1 MKKIFI
7 TFAIILLVISGI
19 FITYY
24 IANNKTLDK
33 IAETNNQENSK
44 ADYQV
49 NKADYQVTRKS
60 DYKSTKPEDL
70 YKDAD
75 LVIEG
80 KYVKDNKCYVTDYSA
95 IVTEA
100 KFEVSKVIKGNY
112 TSKNININYYGGTV
126 SVGEYIKNQTAE
138 QIAKKGI
145 SDLSTAQLS
154 NQTVEYIVEDA
165 KIDANTKDNYI
176 IFLSYNAENNY
187 YFVLS
192 DGYGM
197 RKLSNNKE
205 MYNLD
210 TKTFETKVTDLK

>member
-7 TFAIILLVISGI
+7 TFAIILLVIGVTLI
-19 FITYY
+19 IHYITT
-24 IANNKTLDK
+24 NKFLDK
-33 IAETNNQENSK
+33 ITKTNNQVTSK
-44 ADYQV
+44 ADYQIV
-49 NKADYQVTRKS
+49 RKS
-60 DYKSTKPEDL
+60 DYKSIKPKDL

-80 KYVKDNKCYVTDYSA
+80 NYIKDNKCYVTDYSA

-100 KFEVSKVIKGNY
+100 NFEVSKVIKGNY
-112 TSKNININYYGGTV
+112 TSNNININYYGGIV
-126 SVGEYIKNQTAE
+126 SVGEYMKSQTKE
-138 QIAKKGI
+138 QLAKKGI

-154 NQTVEYIVEDA
+154 NQTVEYLVEDA
-165 KIDANTKDNYI
+165 KVDVNTKDSYV
-176 IFLSYNAENNY
+176 IFLSYNTEKDY

-205 MYNLD
+205 LYNPD
-210 TKTFETKVTDLK
+210 TKKFDTKITDLK

>member
-24 IANNKTLDK
+24 IANNKPLDK
-33 IAETNNQENSK
+33 IAETNSQENR
-44 ADYQV
+44 
-49 NKADYQVTRKS
+49 KADYQVTRKT
-60 DYKSTKPEDL
+60 DYKSIKPRDL
-70 YKDAD
+70 YKEAN

-80 KYVKDNKCYVTDYSA
+80 KYVKDNKYYVTDYSA

-112 TSKNININYYGGTV
+112 TLKNININYYGGTV
-126 SVGEYIKNQTAE
+126 SVGEYIKNQTVE
-138 QIAKKGI
+138 QIAKKGF
-145 SDLSTAQLS
+145 SNLSTEQLS
-154 NQTVEYIVEDA
+154 NQTVEYIVENA

-176 IFLSYNAENNY
+176 IFLSYDSENDY

-197 RKLSNNKE
+197 RKLSNNEE

-210 TKTFETKVTDLK
+210 TKTFDTKVTDLKK

>member
-7 TFAIILLVISGI
+7 TFAIILLVIGVTLI
-19 FITYY
+19 IHYITT
-24 IANNKTLDK
+24 NKFLDK
-33 IAETNNQENSK
+33 ITETNNQVTSK
-44 ADYQV
+44 ADYQIV
-49 NKADYQVTRKS
+49 RKS
-60 DYKSTKPEDL
+60 DYKSIKPKDL

-80 KYVKDNKCYVTDYSA
+80 NYIKDNKCYVTDYSA

-100 KFEVSKVIKGNY
+100 RFEVSKVIKGNY
-112 TSKNININYYGGTV
+112 TSNNININYYGGIV
-126 SVGEYIKNQTAE
+126 SVSEYMKSQTKE
-138 QIAKKGI
+138 QLAKKGI

-154 NQTVEYIVEDA
+154 NQTVEYLVEDA
-165 KIDANTKDNYI
+165 KVDVNTKDSYV
-176 IFLSYNAENNY
+176 IFLSYNTEKDY

-205 MYNLD
+205 LYNPD
-210 TKTFETKVTDLK
+210 TKKFDTKITDLK